1 MESLE
6 FGLKCMEGR
15 SFTSRALKASQL
27 ETLNMNSAQVTNT
40 AIGCLRDRV
49 QEGHPVGG
57 KNTTWPA
64 GTADGCDTFFLINFP
79 ASIFLLVP
87 TSKKDLSLP
96 FKKTRN

>member
-1 MESLE
+1 
-6 FGLKCMEGR
+6 MEGR

-57 KNTTWPA
+57 KEHDMASRNFYGKAA
-64 GTADGCDTFFLINFP
+64 GIDTP
-79 ASIFLLVP
+79 FLLNFSCLYFS
-87 TSKKDLSLP
+87 TSSYIEKGS
-96 FKKTRN
+96 FITI